1 MALVRQKCQHFISQ
15 LMGGKFIS
23 SPVVQSCWLVDSPD
37 FLLRPFEISLS
48 FLCSSHAFGKVRPC
62 LGQTRSCLGLESEEL
77 AVFGIEFAGP

>member
-23 SPVVQSCWLVDSPD
+23 SLIVQSCWLVDSPD
-37 FLLRPFEISLS
+37 FLLRPLEISLS
-48 FLCSSHAFGKVRPC
+48 FFCSSHAFGKVRPC

-77 AVFGIEFAGP
+77 AVFGVEFAGP